1 MLTNFRTKQ
10 KQKKFSQHTILTQ
23 TTCVRKYERNKKS
36 SFRILFFVMFEN
48 VVLCVDA
55 LMFDG
60 VFDSTIYFSVLVL
73 FLLVKEKWN
82 DGKRFKNYGLHKLQ
96 KT

>member
-1 MLTNFRTKQ
+1 M
-10 KQKKFSQHTILTQ
+10 
-23 TTCVRKYERNKKS
+23 
-36 SFRILFFVMFEN
+36 LFFVMFVN

-55 LMFDG
+55 LILG

-73 FLLVKEKWN
+73 ILLMKGKRN
-82 DGKRFKNYGLHKLQ
+82 DGSRFKNYGLHKLQ